1 MNTQP
6 IVIERTFNAP
16 ADRVWLAIANKDHM
30 KKWYLNLDEF
40 KPEVG
45 FEFSF
50 TGGEPG
56 GTQYLHLSKV
66 TEVIPGKKLAYTW
79 RFDGYGGDSLVTWEL
94 FEEGDKTRLKLSHA
108 GIHTF
113 SQTNKDFDTSDFADG
128 WINLL
133 DNSLQKYV
141 ETADREIVLSRLLS
155 APVALV
161 FEVWTKPEHV
171 AKWYGPDGFTITTYD
186 MDVKKGAQ
194 WNFKMHG
201 PDGTDYPSK
210 IQYTEVIKNE
220 RLEYIY
226 GSGTENGEGNFNV
239 TVTFEAQGDKTL
251 LTMRS
256 VFATAEQRDTVVRDY
271 GAIEGGNQ
279 TMNKLEAYLATQQ

>member
-6 IVIERTFNAP
+6 IVIERIYNAP
-16 ADRVWLAIANKDHM
+16 AERVWLAIASKEGM

-66 TEVIPGKKLAYTW
+66 MEVIPGKKLSYSW
-79 RFDGYGGDSLVTWEL
+79 RFDGYEGDSLVTWEL
-94 FEEGDKTRLKLSHA
+94 FAEGDKTRLRLTHA

-113 SQTNKDFDTSDFADG
+113 PQSNKDFYAPKFTEG
-128 WINLL
+128 WTILL
-133 DNSLQKYV
+133 GSMLQKYV
-141 ETADREIVLSRLLS
+141 ETTDREIIVSRLLN
-155 APVALV
+155 APVELV

-171 AKWYGPDGFTITTYD
+171 AKWYGPDGFTITTSD
-186 MDVKKGAQ
+186 MNVKKGAE
-194 WNFKMHG
+194 WNFMMHG
-201 PDGTDYPSK
+201 PDGTDYPNK
-210 IQYTEVIKNE
+210 VQYTEVVKNE

-226 GSGTENGEGNFNV
+226 GSGAENGEGDFNV

-256 VFATAEQRDTVVRDY
+256 VFATAEERDTVVTDF

-279 TMNKLEAYLATQQ
+279 TMNKLEAYLAELK